1 MSGHIRPAGPGR
13 YRVVVEAGRDPA
25 TGRRKRIVR
34 MVKGRKSQAEELLAK
49 LISDLS
55 RGDYVEP
62 SRVTFGSWLD
72 TWLNEYKRLDLR
84 PTTWE
89 SYEIMAR
96 VHLKPALGAVYLK
109 DLRPE
114 HLQKLYNEKLK
125 SGLSPRTVRYI
136 HHVACSALKQAVKN
150 QLILRNPAEATT
162 LPAEKK
168 RQVRALTQDEE
179 KRLLRVL
186 SEDRL
191 GPAFLVLLGTGLRR
205 GELLALQWRDVDFEA
220 KTLRISKGLVRTGD
234 GLKIQ
239 DAKTEKS
246 NRIVPLAPALVEV
259 LKEHRKKM
267 FEEGNYG
274 LDRPVFCTRNGTH
287 IVPRNLN
294 RKFDQILRRAGIED
308 VTLHSLRHT
317 FATRLLELGENL
329 KVVQELLGHA
339 RIAVTAD
346 TYSHVSQDLKRQA
359 VEKIDRILRGK

>member
-1 MSGHIRPAGPGR
+1 MSFPQRLKLLREKRGLSQRELARQVNIAPSTLAMYEVGKREPDFEIVARLANFFGVSLDYLLGRTDDLGTAFLSVPGAWPYQPSAKAPILGTIRAGEPL
-13 YRVVVEAGRDPA
+13 Y
-25 TGRRKRIVR
+25 
-34 MVKGRKSQAEELLAK
+34 AEENIIGWAD
-49 LISDLS
+49 ISEEQARSGRHFFLCV
-55 RGDYVEP
+55 RGDSMVESGIKEGCLVLVREQP
-62 SRVTFGSWLD
+62 EVEDG
-72 TWLNEYKRLDLR
+72 
-84 PTTWE
+84 
-89 SYEIMAR
+89 EI
-96 VHLKPALGAVYLK
+96 AVVMI
-109 DLRPE
+109 DDE
-114 HLQKLYNEKLK
+114 
-125 SGLSPRTVRYI
+125 
-136 HHVACSALKQAVKN
+136 
-150 QLILRNPAEATT
+150 EAT
-162 LPAEKK
+162 LK
-168 RQVRALTQDEE
+168 
-179 KRLLRVL
+179 
-186 SEDRL
+186 
-191 GPAFLVLLGTGLRR
+191 
-205 GELLALQWRDVDFEA
+205 
-220 KTLRISKGLVRTGD
+220 GD